1 VAAAEGEVPRWDERL
16 KTSTSSIPVR
26 VRHPAISFDIAQTAR
41 APDTVRVDLPDVQYA
56 KSGDVNIAYQV
67 TGKGPF
73 DLVFVPGYVTHIEL
87 QWAIP
92 SFSPF
97 LERLSSFSRLIR
109 FDKRGTGMSDRVSG
123 APTMETR
130 MDDVRAVMDAV
141 GSRCAA
147 FCGLSEGAAM
157 SILFAATY
165 PERTAT
171 LVVRSAFP
179 RRMWAPD
186 YPWGRTEEEYQR
198 EVERDLSVF
207 GPREQAREAVRA
219 LGRFDDAEVES
230 FLQELRF
237 GASPGALEALHLMN
251 KEIDIRHVLPAV
263 RVPTLILHGSE
274 DTIVPTEV
282 ARYMASLIPSAR
294 VIEIPGAGHLAYG
307 PAATLI
313 VDEIERFLQDA
324 WEAGAW
330 EEEEA
335 DRVLATV
342 LFTDIVGS
350 TAKAIE
356 LGDRAWRELL
366 ERHHA
371 LIRRELV
378 RFRGAE
384 LDVAGDG
391 FFARFDGPARAIRCA
406 CAITKGLRELGLEVR
421 AGLHTGECEL
431 MDGKVGGI
439 AVHIGARVAKQ
450 AQPGE
455 VLVSS
460 TVKDLVAGS
469 GLRFRER
476 GSAALKGVPEE
487 WRLYA
492 VERSE

>member
-1 VAAAEGEVPRWDERL
+1 VKV
-16 KTSTSSIPVR
+16 
-26 VRHPAISFDIAQTAR
+26 
-41 APDTVRVDLPDVQYA
+41 PDVQYA

-67 TGKGPF
+67 TGEGPF
-73 DLVFVPGYVTHIEL
+73 DLVFVPGYVTHLEL
-87 QWAIP
+87 HWAIP
-92 SFSPF
+92 SFAPF

-123 APTMETR
+123 APTLETR

-141 GSRCAA
+141 GSRRAA
-147 FCGLSEGAAM
+147 FYGLSEGAAM
-157 SILFAATY
+157 SLLFAATY
-165 PERTAT
+165 PERMAA

-186 YPWGRTEEEYQR
+186 YPWGQTVEEYER
-198 EVERDLSVF
+198 EVERALRIF
-207 GPREQAREAVRA
+207 GPREQAREAVRS
-219 LGRFDDAEVES
+219 LGPFTDTEVES
-230 FLQELRF
+230 FLQMLRF
-237 GASPGALEALHLMN
+237 GASPGALEALHRMN

-274 DTIVPTEV
+274 DAIVPFEV
-282 ARYMASLIPSAR
+282 GRYIASQIPTAR
-294 VIEIPGAGHLAYG
+294 VVEIAGVGHLAFG
-307 PAATLI
+307 NPGATL
-313 VDEIERFLQDA
+313 VADELERFLTEVR
-324 WEAGAW
+324 EAGAW
-330 EEEEA
+330 EEEEP

-350 TAKAIE
+350 TEKATE

-391 FFARFDGPARAIRCA
+391 FFARFDGPARGVRCA
-406 CAITKGLRELGLEVR
+406 CAITESVRELGLEVR
-421 AGLHTGECEL
+421 AGLHTGECEV
-431 MDGKVGGI
+431 MDSKVGGI
-439 AVHIGARVAKQ
+439 AVHIGARVASE

-476 GSAALKGVPEE
+476 GIAALKGVPDE

-492 VERSE
+492 VEHAD

>member
-1 VAAAEGEVPRWDERL
+1 V
-16 KTSTSSIPVR
+16 KI
-26 VRHPAISFDIAQTAR
+26 
-41 APDTVRVDLPDVQYA
+41 PDVQYA

-67 TGKGPF
+67 TGEGPF
-73 DLVFVPGYVTHIEL
+73 DLVFVPGYVTHLEL
-87 QWAIP
+87 HWAIP
-92 SFSPF
+92 SFAPF

-123 APTMETR
+123 APTLETR

-141 GSRCAA
+141 GSRRAA
-147 FCGLSEGAAM
+147 FYGLSEGAAM
-157 SILFAATY
+157 SLLFAATY
-165 PERTAT
+165 PERMAA

-186 YPWGRTEEEYQR
+186 YPWGQTVEEYER
-198 EVERDLSVF
+198 EVERALRIF
-207 GPREQAREAVRA
+207 GPREQAREAVRS
-219 LGRFDDAEVES
+219 LGRFTDTEVES
-230 FLQELRF
+230 FLQMLRF
-237 GASPGALEALHLMN
+237 GASPGALEALHRMN

-274 DTIVPTEV
+274 DAIVPLEV
-282 ARYMASLIPSAR
+282 GRYIASQIPTAR
-294 VIEIPGAGHLAYG
+294 VVEIAGVGHLAFG
-307 PAATLI
+307 NPGATL
-313 VDEIERFLQDA
+313 VADELERFLTEV

-330 EEEEA
+330 EEEEP

-350 TAKAIE
+350 TEKATE

-391 FFARFDGPARAIRCA
+391 FFARFDGPARGVRCA
-406 CAITKGLRELGLEVR
+406 CAITESVRELGLEVR
-421 AGLHTGECEL
+421 AGLHTGECEV
-431 MDGKVGGI
+431 MDSKVGGI
-439 AVHIGARVAKQ
+439 AVHIGARVASE

-476 GSAALKGVPEE
+476 GIAALKGVPDE

-492 VERSE
+492 VEHAD